1 MISFIFNKFFYEP
14 LLNSLVW
21 LIGILPVH
29 DVGIAIIILTILV
42 RFIIFPF
49 THNATVTQT
58 KMKHLEPELKEIKEK
73 FKNNNQEQTKKIM
86 ELYKR
91 HGINPVFG
99 LLALFVQIPI
109 LFALY
114 KVFLSGGGF
123 DASHLYS
130 FVSVPDFIN
139 TKFLGLI
146 EMAKRSYFLAVLA
159 SVSQFFQMRMSIP
172 PVKKDSG
179 GTSFKDNLAKSM
191 SIQAR
196 YIMPLL
202 VFYIAL
208 KFSSALALYWTTMN
222 IFAIVHEAIVRK
234 KAEKIFKKNENGTA
248 NKNNKTSSGDNS

>member
-1 MISFIFNKFFYEP
+1 MISLIFNRVFYEP
-14 LLNSLVW
+14 LLNSLAW
-21 LIGILPVH
+21 LINILPFH
-29 DVGIAIIILTILV
+29 DVGIAVIILTIVV
-42 RFIIFPF
+42 RLIIFPF
-49 THNATVTQT
+49 THNATVTQI

-114 KVFLSGGGF
+114 KVFLSGGGL
-123 DASHLYS
+123 DVSHLYTFIS
-130 FVSVPDFIN
+130 IPDFIN

-146 EMAKRSYFLAVLA
+146 EMSQKSYVLAVLA
-159 SVSQFFQMRMSIP
+159 SVSQFFQMKLALP
-172 PVKKDSG
+172 PIKKSSN
-179 GTSFKDNLAKSM
+179 GTNSFKDNLAKSM
-191 SIQAR
+191 SVQMR
-196 YIMPLL
+196 YIMPIL

-222 IFAIVHEAIVRK
+222 IFAIVHETIVRK
-234 KAEKIFKKNENGTA
+234 KAEKIFKENGNQSA
-248 NKNNKTSSGDNS
+248 NTNNQIAS